1 MAIENIATNKL
12 AWTIVGVFGASLPIF
27 GYQVVIFAFLSL
39 CVIQLLDFLTWFI
52 AARKQKA
59 ITSKIWINWM
69 IKKSLIIIL
78 CMVLLFGVSWLKGTG
93 AIENNVI
100 GYVPLWAICIF
111 IFFDIISIFENLTV
125 IFWDSREWKFF
136 KLLSSLT
143 NMIFNLSLDKLKEV
157 SEKKIQD
164 KLNSNK

>member
-12 AWTIVGVFGASLPIF
+12 AWSILWIFWISLPIF
-27 GYQVVIFAFLSL
+27 WYKVVVLAFISLVVIQFF
-39 CVIQLLDFLTWFI
+39 DFLTWFL

-59 ITSKIWINWM
+59 VTSKIWINWM
-69 IKKSLIIIL
+69 IKKTLIVLL
-78 CMVLLFGVSWLKGTG
+78 CMVLLFWASGLKASWV
-93 AIENNVI
+93 INNDIV
-100 GYVPLWAICIF
+100 GYIPLIAFCIF

-143 NMIFNLSLDKLKEV
+143 NMIFNLSLDKLKEI
-157 SEKKIQD
+157 SEQKIQD

>member
-12 AWTIVGVFGASLPIF
+12 AWTIVWVFGASLPIF
-27 GYQVVIFAFLSL
+27 WYQVVIFAFLSL

-59 ITSKIWINWM
+59 ITSKIWINGM

-78 CMVLLFGVSWLKGTG
+78 CMVLLFGVSGMKWTG
-93 AIENNVI
+93 VIENDIV